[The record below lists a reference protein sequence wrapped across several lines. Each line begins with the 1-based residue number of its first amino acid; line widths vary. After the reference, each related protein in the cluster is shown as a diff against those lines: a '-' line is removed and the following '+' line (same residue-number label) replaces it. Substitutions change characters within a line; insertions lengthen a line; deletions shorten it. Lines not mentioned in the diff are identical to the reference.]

1 MKFLELTFEEPPANL
16 ACDEALLETIETG
29 ASSDECLRLWEARK
43 YFVVLGHSDQMLSNV
58 NVVACNDCD
67 VPILRRMSGGGTVV
81 QGPGCLNY
89 SLILK
94 NDPRLIG
101 NIRDTFQY
109 VLERHCRLVEDLC
122 GIAARVDGISDLT
135 LGGLKIS
142 GNAQYRKARF
152 VLVHGTFLL
161 SFDLRLIEKYLP
173 IPARQPAY
181 RNGRSHLEFIANLNI
196 DPASIRERLRRSW
209 AASNIFHDVP
219 YARIDELVRDRYGKT
234 AWSEKF

>member
-1 MKFLELTFEEPPANL
+1 MKFLELTFHEPAANL
-16 ACDEALLETIETG
+16 ACDEALLEGMEKS
-29 ASSDECLRLWEARK
+29 ASNDECLRIWEARN
-43 YFVVLGHSDQMLSNV
+43 YFVVLGHSNQMMSDV
-58 NVVACNDCD
+58 DVVACNESN
-67 VPILRRMSGGGTVV
+67 VPILRRISGGGAVL

-89 SLILK
+89 TLILK

-135 LGGLKIS
+135 LGGLKVS

-161 SFDLRLIEKYLP
+161 RFDLRVIEKYLP

-209 AASNIFHDVP
+209 AASNIFYDVP
-219 YARIDELVRDRYGKT
+219 YARIDQLVRDRYGKT

>member
-16 ACDEALLETIETG
+16 ACDEALLETMETG
-29 ASSDECLRLWEARK
+29 PSSGECLRVWEARK
-43 YFVVLGHSDQMLSNV
+43 YFVVLGHSNQMLSDV
-58 NVVACNDCD
+58 DVVACNECH
-67 VPILRRMSGGGTVV
+67 VPILRRVSGGGTVV

-101 NIRDTFQY
+101 NITDTFQY
-109 VLERHCRLVEDLC
+109 VLERHRKLIEDLC
-122 GIAARVDGISDLT
+122 GIAARVEGISDLT
-135 LGGLKIS
+135 LGGLKVS

-173 IPARQPAY
+173 VPARQPAY
-181 RNGRSHLEFIANLNI
+181 RNGRSHSQFITNLNI
-196 DPASIRERLRRSW
+196 DPASVRERLRTAW
-209 AASNIFHDVP
+209 AASDFFHDVP
-219 YARIDELVRDRYGKT
+219 FARIDQLVRDRYGRT
-234 AWSEKF
+234 EWSEKF

>member
-109 VLERHCRLVEDLC
+109 VLERHRQLVEDLC
-122 GIAARVDGISDLT
+122 GLAVRIDGISDLT
-135 LGGLKIS
+135 LGGLKVS

-173 IPARQPAY
+173 LPARQPSY
-181 RNGRSHLEFIANLNI
+181 RNRRPHLQFITNLNI
-196 DPASIRERLRRSW
+196 DSASLREGLRTVW
-209 AASNIFHDVP
+209 AASEFLNDVP
-219 YARIDELVRDRYGKT
+219 FARIDQLVRARYERT
-234 AWSEKF
+234 DWLEKF

>member
-16 ACDEALLETIETG
+16 ACDEALLETVETG
-29 ASSDECLRLWEARK
+29 ASSDECLRLWEAKK
-43 YFVVLGHSDQMLSNV
+43 YFVVLGHSDQILSNV

-109 VLERHCRLVEDLC
+109 VLERHRQLVEDLC
-122 GIAARVDGISDLT
+122 GLAVRIDGISDLT
-135 LGGLKIS
+135 LGGLKVS

-161 SFDLRLIEKYLP
+161 SFDLRLIENYLP
-173 IPARQPAY
+173 LPARQPSY
-181 RNGRSHLEFIANLNI
+181 RNRRPHLQFITNLNI
-196 DPASIRERLRRSW
+196 DSASLREGLRTAW
-209 AASNIFHDVP
+209 AASEFLNDVP
-219 YARIDELVRDRYGKT
+219 FARIDQLVRARYERT
-234 AWSEKF
+234 DWLEKF

>member
-16 ACDEALLETIETG
+16 ACDEALLETVETG
-29 ASSDECLRLWEARK
+29 ASSDECLRLWEAKK
-43 YFVVLGHSDQMLSNV
+43 YFVVLGHSDQILSNV

-109 VLERHCRLVEDLC
+109 VLERHRQLVEDLC
-122 GIAARVDGISDLT
+122 GLAVRIDGISDLT
-135 LGGLKIS
+135 LGGQKVS

-173 IPARQPAY
+173 LPARQPSY
-181 RNGRSHLEFIANLNI
+181 RNRRPHLQFITNLNI
-196 DPASIRERLRRSW
+196 DSASLREGLRTAW
-209 AASNIFHDVP
+209 AASEFLNDVP
-219 YARIDELVRDRYGKT
+219 FARIDQLVRARYERT
-234 AWSEKF
+234 DWLEKF